1 MSESGSGLE
10 DGAEDGA
17 VLGVVGVGSGGGDE
31 EGRDAERGV
40 ADGEIDDVHAGDGGD
55 VQESRSLGSLHAMIC
70 GLGKLWSAAGGRL
83 RAGIASGRWMRSRVV
98 RIGWALM
105 LGAS

>member
-1 MSESGSGLE
+1 MGHPALASGSGLE

-40 ADGEIDDVHAGDGGD
+40 ADGEIDDMHACDGGD
-55 VQESRSLGSLHAMIC
+55 VPGEQIVGIAPGDDLRFGGC
-70 GLGKLWSAAGGRL
+70 GGALLEVDLALALPVGDGGGCGGCVLGGR
-83 RAGIASGRWMRSRVV
+83 G
-98 RIGWALM
+98 
-105 LGAS
+105 